1 MILILIL
8 IIVLILILCYCL
20 TFNNKSNEFFMTV
33 NNNLEND
40 ELYVDEEDILINPYQ
55 DISKTLFIFSFKESN
70 LNKDEF
76 LNKFMIYY
84 TNDEYL
90 NFKKDIENLNI
101 KLNNSIDKR
110 IYKVYTELVLK
121 IIKLINVQDIN
132 QEFDSLPNKYLE
144 IIKEIFKKDNINLSE
159 DNIVTIYDILF
170 NLVNKIKFKII
181 TILNLF
187 NIINNDEETL
197 ENKETFMNINEIN
210 NQNNYL
216 NNFYNRQPFIFNK

>member
-110 IYKVYTELVLK
+110 VYKVYTELVLK

-170 NLVNKIKFKII
+170 NLVNKI
-181 TILNLF
+181 
-187 NIINNDEETL
+187 
-197 ENKETFMNINEIN
+197 
-210 NQNNYL
+210 
-216 NNFYNRQPFIFNK
+216 

>member
-110 IYKVYTELVLK
+110 VYKVYTELVLK

>member
-1 MILILIL
+1 
-8 IIVLILILCYCL
+8 
-20 TFNNKSNEFFMTV
+20 MTV